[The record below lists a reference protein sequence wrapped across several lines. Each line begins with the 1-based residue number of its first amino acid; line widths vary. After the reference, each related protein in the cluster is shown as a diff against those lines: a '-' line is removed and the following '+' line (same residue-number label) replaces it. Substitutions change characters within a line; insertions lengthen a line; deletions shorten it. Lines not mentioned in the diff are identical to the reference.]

1 MSFHQGEQVRQ
12 SSIFCNTNIGSYFDL
27 LSPVTTVC
35 LYFLHERGC
44 SKSRGC
50 APSLHLFFILS
61 GCRYLSPSPSADLL
75 LLSSPLTLIL
85 TAPLFALEWKKTNKK
100 NPQKQT
106 AQHNKQPCSSCL
118 CMPLLLVSAEMFS
131 QITVLVCICVFRIAL
146 WLLRLCNFTDVNKT
160 NSLMLR
166 VHKVSLAPLQQQ
178 YRVNKRSNTNRET
191 LTVHDLC
198 FDGVR
203 VRRRVAN
210 LFEGQNRMRD
220 NPHTHAY
227 D

>member
-44 SKSRGC
+44 SKSRGY

-61 GCRYLSPSPSADLL
+61 GCRYLSPSPSADLF

-85 TAPLFALEWKKTNKK
+85 RLLFLPLNERKQTKKT
-100 NPQKQT
+100 QKQT

-118 CMPLLLVSAEMFS
+118 RMPLLLVSAEMFS

-166 VHKVSLAPLQQQ
+166 IHKVSLAPLQQQ
-178 YRVNKRSNTNRET
+178 YRVNKSSNTNRET
-191 LTVHDLC
+191 LTVHDRC
-198 FDGVR
+198 FDLG
-203 VRRRVAN
+203 
-210 LFEGQNRMRD
+210 ES
-220 NPHTHAY
+220 
-227 D
+227 

>member
-1 MSFHQGEQVRQ
+1 MNRSDKAV
-12 SSIFCNTNIGSYFDL
+12 YF
-27 LSPVTTVC
+27 VT
-35 LYFLHERGC
+35 
-44 SKSRGC
+44 
-50 APSLHLFFILS
+50 P
-61 GCRYLSPSPSADLL
+61 
-75 LLSSPLTLIL
+75 TLAHIL
-85 TAPLFALEWKKTNKK
+85 TYSVSYNCLLVFSSWTWLLKEQGMCSFSASVFHPLWLSVSFTVSVCWSASSFFPTHSHFNGSSFCPWMKENKQKK
-100 NPQKQT
+100 PQKQT
-106 AQHNKQPCSSCL
+106 AQHNKQPCSYCL
-118 CMPLLLVSAEMFS
+118 RMPLLLVSAEMFS

-178 YRVNKRSNTNRET
+178 YRVNKSSNTNRET

>member
-1 MSFHQGEQVRQ
+1 
-12 SSIFCNTNIGSYFDL
+12 
-27 LSPVTTVC
+27 
-35 LYFLHERGC
+35 
-44 SKSRGC
+44 
-50 APSLHLFFILS
+50 
-61 GCRYLSPSPSADLL
+61 
-75 LLSSPLTLIL
+75 
-85 TAPLFALEWKKTNKK
+85 
-100 NPQKQT
+100 
-106 AQHNKQPCSSCL
+106 
-118 CMPLLLVSAEMFS
+118 
-131 QITVLVCICVFRIAL
+131 
-146 WLLRLCNFTDVNKT
+146 
-160 NSLMLR
+160 MLR

-178 YRVNKRSNTNRET
+178 YRVNKSSNTNRET